1 MATIGDLIGLLER
14 QAHALNGRQ
23 PEDTPDAH
31 AAAWTILARHTR
43 RAVSNLPLGGRRP
56 TVDAGI
62 ATVLDPMI
70 NFRWKPLGP
79 EVTPAP
85 ALAGISLT
93 VGAIADVL
101 AAAARLDP
109 RPALVGTEATRL
121 QAGLLAP
128 LHVTARWSRA
138 VLEEQHLSLSRQA
151 LVRALRDLATVTEPY
166 ALIPPAQRVSLLED
180 LRLRSHTAP
189 GLEGA
194 VVAWADTVKPVL
206 EDRYRVS
213 GWAMQAVA
221 GNLALLSHVARNAV
235 AQAVGRGAVPEALA
249 AEATAALAESVK
261 AWRAAATWPPTLRLG
276 GHTGDLR
283 EAVRDL
289 RDACI
294 TEPLPRVRVL
304 RRILGV
310 ASDIGNSHAHVM
322 ERLVNRHELWVDA
335 DSLGAAAGH
344 AVGWIREPWWSA
356 QGVGLL
362 ESANAGRASLTDCV
376 AQIDRL
382 GVLDRPN
389 AVSTAW
395 PRERRT
401 GPQSEMPQRA
411 AHVGSFD
418 RGPSVSF

>member
-23 PEDTPDAH
+23 PEDTPDGH

-43 RAVSNLPLGGRRP
+43 RAISNLPLGGRRP
-56 TVDAGI
+56 TVDAGV

-101 AAAARLDP
+101 AATARLDP

-138 VLEEQHLSLSRQA
+138 VLEDQHLSLSRQA

-166 ALIPPAQRVSLLED
+166 ALIPPAQRASLLED
-180 LRLRSHTAP
+180 LRLRTPSAP
-189 GLEGA
+189 ALEGA
-194 VVAWADTVKPVL
+194 VVAWANTVKPVL
-206 EDRYRVS
+206 EDRYQVS

-221 GNLALLSHVARNAV
+221 GNLALLSHVARTTIV
-235 AQAVGRGAVPEALA
+235 QAAARGALPPV
-249 AEATAALAESVK
+249 LAEEASVALGESVR

-276 GHTGDLR
+276 GQSGELR
-283 EAVRDL
+283 EAVRGL
-289 RDACI
+289 NDACT
-294 TEPLPRVRVL
+294 TEHVPKLAEVRH
-304 RRILGV
+304 ILGV
-310 ASDIGNSHAHVM
+310 AADVGALHAQVM
-322 ERLVNRHELWVDA
+322 GRLVTRHELWVDA
-335 DSLGAAAGH
+335 DSLGPAAGH
-344 AVGWIREPWWSA
+344 VSGWIREPWWSA
-356 QGVGLL
+356 EGVALL
-362 ESANAGRASLTDCV
+362 ESAGSGRTSLVQSAALVDKARTLGQLTAS
-376 AQIDRL
+376 R
-382 GVLDRPN
+382 
-389 AVSTAW
+389 W
-395 PRERRT
+395 PRDAGQSPKTYAIER
-401 GPQSEMPQRA
+401 GL
-411 AHVGSFD
+411 H
-418 RGPSVSF
+418 RGGRCGEYGLGL